1 MKILRIVYDWPEP
14 WAGLAPHPYE
24 LTIAQAKRGHEVT
37 VFAGKWPKSG
47 RMLVPEGVTVKG
59 FLREPL
65 KGTLAF
71 TTSLLLFFYYLN
83 WRRTNRPDL
92 VHIHGHFALWILG
105 YRRLLRKLHPSA
117 QELAIPL
124 VAHFHNTVEGR
135 KRKLQAK
142 GSTISWISKYVSWP
156 LALLSDRWAIQEA
169 NGYIFVSD
177 GLKQEAIEFYGA
189 DPSKCFVIRTGVN
202 VSLFK
207 PVSGEEKEKTRRD
220 LGLDVE
226 DVVLLNYGMQ
236 VRRKNTLNLVLAL
249 KHLPPHYKVL
259 LIGPGDPDYLSE
271 IDDAIADNQL
281 QGRVIRGGYMPYPQ
295 MPIAL
300 QAADAFVL
308 PSSFEGLPKA
318 VLEALSCGVP
328 VLASGFKIQ
337 DQVSGLIYLSDISPE
352 SIASAVKQL
361 MSEAPV
367 VDRTYVRLH
376 YSWDTRAAELDSVYT
391 QILEH

>member
-1 MKILRIVYDWPEP
+1 MKILRIAYDWPEP

-24 LTIAQAKRGHEVT
+24 LTVAQAKRGHEIT

-47 RMLVPEGVTVKG
+47 HMLVPEGVTVKG
-59 FLREPL
+59 FIREPV
-65 KGTLAF
+65 KGSLAF
-71 TTSLLLFFYYLN
+71 TTSLLLFVYYLN

-92 VHIHGHFALWILG
+92 IHIHGHFALWILG
-105 YRRLLRKLHPSA
+105 YRRLLRKLHPSSA
-117 QELAIPL
+117 ELTIPL

-142 GSTISWISKYVSWP
+142 GSTISWVSKYISWP
-156 LALLSDRWAIQEA
+156 LALRSDKWAIQEA
-169 NGYIFVSD
+169 NAYIFVSE
-177 GLKQEAIEFYGA
+177 GLKNEAIEFYGA
-189 DPSKCFVIRTGVN
+189 DPVKCFVIRTGVN

-207 PVSGEEKEKTRRD
+207 LVSGEEKEKTRRD
-220 LGLDVE
+220 LGLDIE
-226 DVVLLNYGMQ
+226 DIVLLNYGMQ

-249 KHLPPHYKVL
+249 NHLPPHYKVM
-259 LIGPGDPDYLSE
+259 LIGPGDSEYLTE
-271 IDDAIADNQL
+271 IDDAIANNNL

-300 QAADAFVL
+300 QADDVL
-308 PSSFEGLPKA
+308 VLHSSFEGLPKA

-337 DQVSGLIYLSDISPE
+337 DQVSGLAYLPDTSPE
-352 SIASAVKQL
+352 AIASAVTQL
-361 MSEAPV
+361 LADPPN

-376 YSWDTRAAELDSVYT
+376 YSWDTRASELDSVYN
-391 QILEH
+391 QLLRH